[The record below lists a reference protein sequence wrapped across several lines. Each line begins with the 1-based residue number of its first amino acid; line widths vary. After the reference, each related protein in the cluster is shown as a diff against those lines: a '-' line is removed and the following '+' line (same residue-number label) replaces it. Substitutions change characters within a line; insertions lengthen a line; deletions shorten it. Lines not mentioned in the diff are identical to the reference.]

1 MGLTHDNGRPPVPE
15 GMSGASGD
23 NLAQQEGVA
32 LQGRQGNR
40 AGQEAPMPIACI
52 LCAVGGFAAGFF
64 SPIACLLVGFGS
76 LAAGAGRNLGVRVLV
91 AVGTLVFAGLGG
103 AIFGVDAVPD
113 ALIACALAL
122 VLAEL
127 ALRGKMTPTTAI
139 VAALV
144 ATAAHIGVAESFA
157 AAERTTL
164 ASSFSGLLDGNKEL
178 LGALGIDGGT
188 WQTLKWALGL
198 LWPAVFATSTLFE
211 LLCSCAGTVL
221 ATARLQA
228 SGVKRPQLDHF
239 DLPLWVVA
247 IFVAAVA
254 GIAVW
259 ATQPALASDALLAV
273 SGNALLI
280 VRYALAA
287 QGFAVLVWLM
297 RGKKTPAFAIVLASL
312 AAVYLEAQFIVMS
325 IVGLLDVWA
334 NFRNLTRGEEDGPQE
349 TAKQV

>member
-15 GMSGASGD
+15 GMSAASGES
-23 NLAQQEGVA
+23 LAQQEGIV
-32 LQGRQGNR
+32 LHNRDNNRSGR
-40 AGQEAPMPIACI
+40 EVPMPLACI
-52 LCAVGGFAAGFF
+52 LCAVGGFSAGFF
-64 SPIACLLVGFGS
+64 SPIACLLVGFGA
-76 LAAGAGRNLGVRVLV
+76 LAAGAGKNVGVRALV
-91 AVGTLVFAGLGG
+91 AAGTLVFVGIGG
-103 AIFGVDAVPD
+103 AVFGAEAVPD
-113 ALIACALAL
+113 ALVACVLALA
-122 VLAEL
+122 LAEL

-144 ATAAHIGVAESFA
+144 ATAAHVGVAEAFA
-157 AAERTTL
+157 VAEKTTL

-178 LGALGIDGGT
+178 LEAVGVDDGT

-211 LLCSCAGTVL
+211 FLCSCAGAVL
-221 ATARLQA
+221 ATVRLQ
-228 SGVKRPQLDHF
+228 SSEVKRPQLGNF

-259 ATQPALASDALLAV
+259 ATQPVLSSDALLAV

-287 QGFAVLVWLM
+287 QGFAVLVWFM
-297 RGKKTPAFAIVLASL
+297 RGKKTPVFAIGLASL

-325 IVGLLDVWA
+325 IVGLLDFWA
-334 NFRNLTRGEEDGPQE
+334 NFRHLPRGEEEGSQE
-349 TAKQV
+349 TTKQD